1 MPSRPRPQRR
11 ATKPAR
17 LLSEVVADNVR
28 AYRTLRRLSQD
39 AVAAR
44 MVALGHTQWSRAA
57 VSEVERH
64 GRQLVID
71 ELLALAVV
79 LEKSLP
85 ELLDPAG
92 PGREGR
98 PLDVDYGAPD
108 PMPRWAASD
117 IAHANVEQWMVE
129 WPDDGGPPRVTL
141 EGRDSEAQMRAM
153 VEDALAR
160 LDEKKGKR
168 R

>member
-1 MPSRPRPQRR
+1 MPSRPKPQRR
-11 ATKPAR
+11 AKTPAR
-17 LLSEVVADNVR
+17 LLSEVAADNIR
-28 AYRTLRRLSQD
+28 AYRTLRRMSQD
-39 AVAAR
+39 TVAAR

-64 GRQLVID
+64 GRQLVLD

-85 ELLDPAG
+85 QLLDPAG
-92 PGREGR
+92 PGGEGR
-98 PLDVDYGAPD
+98 PLDVDYGGPE

-117 IAHANVEQWMVE
+117 IAQGNVERWHVE
-129 WPDDGGPPRVTL
+129 WSEDGPPRVSL
-141 EGRDSEAQMRAM
+141 EGVDPEAQMRAM

-160 LDEKKGKR
+160 IDQKKGKR